1 MDVNS
6 AQQTR
11 QAPPRP
17 WINQAVMGIVLA
29 TFFSDFSHETATSV
43 LPLYLGALGLGAAAL
58 GMIEGFADF
67 VVSISKLAGGVAG
80 HHIQRKRPLLS
91 LGYLVTALATAGMGL
106 AHGLAALVSL
116 RSAAWI
122 SRGFRGP
129 LRDHLLAEAVE
140 PTHYG
145 RAFGLE
151 RAGDMLGAVAG
162 PLAATLLI
170 WAGVHFQSVILWT
183 FVPGLFAAASM
194 YFLTRKVEPASDSV
208 AEPPLPQAKPPFP
221 RIFWP
226 FMVGILLFGLGDF
239 SRTFLV
245 LLASRAIGDS
255 GGSAA
260 PGAVSAAVLLY
271 AVHNLASATAAYPV
285 GHLADRTSKARVLIA
300 GYGLGV
306 VTNLLLALFGG
317 SLAWLVV
324 AIILSGIY
332 IAVEETLE
340 KAVLAGWLPR
350 ERRSLGLGYLACFNA
365 VGDMV
370 SSLYVG
376 WLLQA
381 GNPALAFG
389 LAAGAGC
396 LGVLWLSLLSKNPPQ

>member
-1 MDVNS
+1 
-6 AQQTR
+6 
-11 QAPPRP
+11 
-17 WINQAVMGIVLA
+17 
-29 TFFSDFSHETATSV
+29 
-43 LPLYLGALGLGAAAL
+43 
-58 GMIEGFADF
+58 
-67 VVSISKLAGGVAG
+67 
-80 HHIQRKRPLLS
+80 
-91 LGYLVTALATAGMGL
+91 L
-106 AHGLAALVSL
+106 AHGLGALVSL
-116 RSAAWI
+116 RSIAWI

-170 WAGVHFQSVILWT
+170 WAGIHFRTLILFTVI
-183 FVPGLFAAASM
+183 PGLFAAASM
-194 YFLTRKVEPASDSV
+194 YFLTRKVEPSQDLEYEAPATNS
-208 AEPPLPQAKPPFP
+208 KPPFP

-245 LLASRAIGDS
+245 LLASRAIGQS
-255 GGSAA
+255 AGSAA
-260 PGAVSAAVLLY
+260 PGAVSVAVLLY
-271 AVHNLASATAAYPV
+271 AMHNLVSAAAAYPA
-285 GHLADRTSKARVLIA
+285 GHVADRTSKARVLIA

-306 VTNLLLALFGG
+306 VTNLLLAIFGS

-324 AIILSGIY
+324 AVILSGIY

-340 KAVLAGWLPR
+340 KAVLVAWLPR

-381 GNPALAFG
+381 GKPVLAFS
-389 LAAGAGC
+389 LAAVAGG
-396 LGVLWLSLLSKNPPQ
+396 LGVLWLSALSRNPPH